1 MTKDPDAG
9 RCACSVVHE
18 GAVAK
23 ARAAELPTAS
33 LLAVS
38 ELLKLLG
45 DPTRLRIVGALSAA
59 GELCVC
65 DLSAAL
71 DMSQSAISHQLA
83 MLRRARLVRYRRDG
97 KSAVYA
103 LDDGHVG
110 ELLAV
115 ATAHADEG
123 KE

>member
-1 MTKDPDAG
+1 MAKDIDAG
-9 RCACSVVHE
+9 RCACSIVHE
-18 GAVAK
+18 GAVDL
-23 ARAAELPTAS
+23 ARAAELPTAT
-33 LLAVS
+33 LLSAS
-38 ELLKLLG
+38 ELFKVLG
-45 DPTRLRIVGALSAA
+45 DPTRLRIVGALAAA

-83 MLRRARLVRYRRDG
+83 ILRRARLARFRRDG
-97 KSAVYA
+97 KSAVYT

-115 ATAHADEG
+115 ATAHANEG
-123 KE
+123 KD

>member
-1 MTKDPDAG
+1 MAKEIAAG
-9 RCACSVVHE
+9 RCACSIIHE
-18 GAVAK
+18 AAVAK
-23 ARAAELPTAS
+23 AQAAELPTAS

-45 DPTRLRIVGALSAA
+45 DPTRLRIIGALSAA

-83 MLRRARLVRYRRDG
+83 MLRRARLVRHRRDG

-115 ATAHADEG
+115 ATAHANEG
-123 KE
+123 KD